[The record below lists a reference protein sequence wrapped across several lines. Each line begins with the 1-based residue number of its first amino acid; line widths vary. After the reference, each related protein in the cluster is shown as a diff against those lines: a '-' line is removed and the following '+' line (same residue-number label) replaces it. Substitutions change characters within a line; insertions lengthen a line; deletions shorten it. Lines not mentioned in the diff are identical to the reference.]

1 MGTIEKEALQKAV
14 DQEIVIQKV
23 ESTENGSCTF
33 FEKYPEM
40 APFAEK
46 VPEFVRIVFAMKPS
60 ADSNIHGGVLH
71 SGERVERK
79 IPWNWKWRT
88 GLYNECRTDCEWT
101 SGQICCG
108 TV

>member
-60 ADSNIHGGVLH
+60 ADSNIHAEFCIPVKEWNGRFLGTGNGGP
-71 SGERVERK
+71 GCTMNAE
-79 IPWNWKWRT
+79 P
-88 GLYNECRTDCEWT
+88 DCEWT